1 MLYKYYIRT
10 DSKIQIT
17 YLCIFVFMTEKL
29 EESDFLEG
37 QDIHIQTTGLSR
49 NPIDKYYT
57 KRDIVDVCIDM
68 VKKYLKIRKTM
79 DIVIEPSAG
88 SGVFYNAIST
98 LCNNIRMF
106 DIFPDSDIVVK
117 KDFLEVSPDNICP
130 GKDVNEMTIH
140 TIGNP
145 PFGRQSSLAIKF
157 IKHASTFS
165 KTISFILPKSFKK
178 DSMRKAF
185 PLSFHLLYECD
196 LPEKSFTV
204 NGEDHDSPCIFQI
217 WERKSFNRKIPEV
230 PPPNG
235 YVFVKKEKEPML
247 SLRRVGVFA
256 GKVDISIHDKSEQ
269 SHYFIKI
276 TNETL
281 IEKINE
287 IVEYMNSV
295 AYEFNNTVGPKSIS
309 KGEFIVELNK
319 CVQKLVNTK

>member
-1 MLYKYYIRT
+1 
-10 DSKIQIT
+10 
-17 YLCIFVFMTEKL
+17 MTEKI

-37 QDIHIQTTGLSR
+37 DIHIQTTGLSR

-57 KRDIVDVCIDM
+57 KRDIVDMCIQL
-68 VKKYLKIRKTM
+68 VKKYVKIRKTM
-79 DIVIEPSAG
+79 DIVVEPSAG
-88 SGVFYNAIST
+88 SGVFYNAISRV
-98 LCNNIRMF
+98 CNNIRMF
-106 DIFPDSDIVVK
+106 DIFPDSDIVLK

-130 GKDVNEMTIH
+130 GQDITKMTIH

-157 IKHASTFS
+157 IKHASNFS

-178 DSMRKAF
+178 DSMRRAF

-204 NGEDHDSPCIFQI
+204 NGEDHDSPCVFQI
-217 WERKSFNRKIPEV
+217 WERRQTNRKIIEPLE
-230 PPPNG
+230 PNG

-247 SLRRVGVFA
+247 SLRRVGVYA
-256 GKVDISIHDKSEQ
+256 GKADISVHDKSEQ

-276 TNETL
+276 TNENL

-287 IVEYMNSV
+287 IVECMNNV
-295 AYEFNNTVGPKSIS
+295 VYDFNNTVGPKSIS
-309 KGEFIVELNK
+309 KGEFIVELNNCIK
-319 CVQKLVNTK
+319 MLLIIK